1 MLVFSVAIVL
11 LSTAAIPALAGSG
24 SFNPTGSMNTS
35 RIDHTATLLAN
46 GEVLVAGGT
55 NNSTGY
61 LSSAE
66 LYNPSTRKWAVTG
79 SMTVPRDGHDAVL
92 LPNGEVLVA
101 LENLEMSEREPFIL
115 LS

>member
-1 MLVFSVAIVL
+1 MTGGRKSHPLAKTIVLVFSVAIVL

-46 GEVLVAGGT
+46 GEV
-55 NNSTGY
+55 
-61 LSSAE
+61 
-66 LYNPSTRKWAVTG
+66 
-79 SMTVPRDGHDAVL
+79 
-92 LPNGEVLVA
+92 VA